1 MSCHDIVSQ
10 PLRLPASSLLSKL
23 AWSSIVV
30 SAVGLACEI
39 IGDTQKYRPWPK
51 NYKIKAEI
59 KNENGSFRIRDL
71 DNPTDRY
78 RINSSGTIHEFF
90 GAADFSAGLKAKL
103 AWEPLLY
110 ARSKVAIAAAMY
122 DLFTIDAPFFFLD
135 DPEGCEQEAIAVKNM
150 GFTGK
155 ACIHPSQVDIINKA
169 FEPTKEEK
177 EEAMKVL
184 KEYEKIGGSGVIK
197 VDGRMVDEPIAE
209 AMRLRLE
216 LGEDDD

>member
-1 MSCHDIVSQ
+1 M
-10 PLRLPASSLLSKL
+10 R
-23 AWSSIVV
+23 
-30 SAVGLACEI
+30 GL
-39 IGDTQKYRPWPK
+39 
-51 NYKIKAEI
+51 
-59 KNENGSFRIRDL
+59 
-71 DNPTDRY
+71 
-78 RINSSGTIHEFF
+78 FF

-135 DPEGCEQEAIAVKNM
+135 DPEGCEKEAIAVKNM

-197 VDGRMVDEPIAE
+197 VDGKMVDEPIAE

>member
-1 MSCHDIVSQ
+1 MRTRSHCG
-10 PLRLPASSLLSKL
+10 K
-23 AWSSIVV
+23 
-30 SAVGLACEI
+30 
-39 IGDTQKYRPWPK
+39 KYGF
-51 NYKIKAEI
+51 Y
-59 KNENGSFRIRDL
+59 
-71 DNPTDRY
+71 
-78 RINSSGTIHEFF
+78 
-90 GAADFSAGLKAKL
+90 
-103 AWEPLLY
+103 WE
-110 ARSKVAIAAAMY
+110 
-122 DLFTIDAPFFFLD
+122 
-135 DPEGCEQEAIAVKNM
+135 
-150 GFTGK
+150 

>member
-1 MSCHDIVSQ
+1 MQ
-10 PLRLPASSLLSKL
+10 NLAPQLLLSLLVCLSFVHGKQPNIL
-23 AWSSIVV
+23 FCISDDQSYAHTGANGDPVV
-30 SAVGLACEI
+30 KTPAFDRVAREG
-39 IGDTQKYRPWPK
+39 
-51 NYKIKAEI
+51 
-59 KNENGSFRIRDL
+59 IR
-71 DNPTDRY
+71 
-78 RINSSGTIHEFF
+78 
-90 GAADFSAGLKAKL
+90 
-103 AWEPLLY
+103 
-110 ARSKVAIAAAMY
+110 
-122 DLFTIDAPFFFLD
+122 FTRTFCDAPTCGPSRSAILTGQPIWRLEEAGNLWSTLPKKFITY
-135 DPEGCEQEAIAVKNM
+135 PEVLAKAGYSV

-197 VDGRMVDEPIAE
+197 VDGKMVDEPIAE

>member
-1 MSCHDIVSQ
+1 MV
-10 PLRLPASSLLSKL
+10 
-23 AWSSIVV
+23 
-30 SAVGLACEI
+30 
-39 IGDTQKYRPWPK
+39 
-51 NYKIKAEI
+51 
-59 KNENGSFRIRDL
+59 
-71 DNPTDRY
+71 DR
-78 RINSSGTIHEFF
+78 H
-90 GAADFSAGLKAKL
+90 
-103 AWEPLLY
+103 
-110 ARSKVAIAAAMY
+110 
-122 DLFTIDAPFFFLD
+122 
-135 DPEGCEQEAIAVKNM
+135 EAIAVKNM

-197 VDGRMVDEPIAE
+197 VDGKMVDEPIAE

>member
-1 MSCHDIVSQ
+1 
-10 PLRLPASSLLSKL
+10 
-23 AWSSIVV
+23 
-30 SAVGLACEI
+30 
-39 IGDTQKYRPWPK
+39 
-51 NYKIKAEI
+51 
-59 KNENGSFRIRDL
+59 
-71 DNPTDRY
+71 
-78 RINSSGTIHEFF
+78 
-90 GAADFSAGLKAKL
+90 
-103 AWEPLLY
+103 
-110 ARSKVAIAAAMY
+110 
-122 DLFTIDAPFFFLD
+122 
-135 DPEGCEQEAIAVKNM
+135 M

-197 VDGRMVDEPIAE
+197 VDGKMVDEPIAE

>member
-1 MSCHDIVSQ
+1 
-10 PLRLPASSLLSKL
+10 
-23 AWSSIVV
+23 
-30 SAVGLACEI
+30 
-39 IGDTQKYRPWPK
+39 
-51 NYKIKAEI
+51 
-59 KNENGSFRIRDL
+59 
-71 DNPTDRY
+71 
-78 RINSSGTIHEFF
+78 
-90 GAADFSAGLKAKL
+90 
-103 AWEPLLY
+103 
-110 ARSKVAIAAAMY
+110 
-122 DLFTIDAPFFFLD
+122 
-135 DPEGCEQEAIAVKNM
+135 M

>member
-1 MSCHDIVSQ
+1 LATLATKIAFEDDLI
-10 PLRLPASSLLSKL
+10 PLIETPRAVATVDEIASFKG
-23 AWSSIVV
+23 VR
-30 SAVGLACEI
+30 GL
-39 IGDTQKYRPWPK
+39 
-51 NYKIKAEI
+51 
-59 KNENGSFRIRDL
+59 
-71 DNPTDRY
+71 
-78 RINSSGTIHEFF
+78 FF

-135 DPEGCEQEAIAVKNM
+135 DPEGCEKEAIAVKNM

-197 VDGRMVDEPIAE
+197 VDGKMVDEPIAE

-216 LGEDDD
+216 LGEDND